1 MANQTTEKLSK
12 ISGDTIDL
20 SNSTMGI
27 IIVPVYKEDSFIGKF
42 NIFI

>member
-1 MANQTTEKLSK
+1 MANQTTEKLTK

-27 IIVPVYKEDSFIGKF
+27 ITVPIYKEDSFIGKF